1 MTDRNNGEF
10 SMSNLEQ
17 VTVPLPPQLREFVR
31 SVAEREERS
40 QAAVIRRLVA
50 DAARKAEQPQR
61 AA

>member
-1 MTDRNNGEF
+1 
-10 SMSNLEQ
+10 
-17 VTVPLPPQLREFVR
+17 VR

-40 QAAVIRRLVA
+40 QAFVIRRLVA